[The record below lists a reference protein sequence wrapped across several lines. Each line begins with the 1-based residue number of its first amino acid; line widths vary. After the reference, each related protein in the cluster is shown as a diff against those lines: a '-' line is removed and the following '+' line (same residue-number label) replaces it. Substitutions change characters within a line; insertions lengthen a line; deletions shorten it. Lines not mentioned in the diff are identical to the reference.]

1 MNQTSVCL
9 RELEA
14 RFERLIVDFQAM
26 RGQVAILNNQLQS
39 QQSQGGNQPG
49 SGGSGGL
56 YWAQAPSA
64 IAAATGSWPTLTPTS
79 FTSDIYCEVGGTL
92 TLQAAAQTVY
102 WFYKDIAAINSLI
115 PVEPS
120 ISGGGAWDAIGNSC
134 TAV

>member
-1 MNQTSVCL
+1 MNHDNTAL
-9 RELEA
+9 RELEQ
-14 RFERLIVDFQAM
+14 RYERLLLSIGDIQAAIG
-26 RGQVAILNNQLQS
+26 RLQQVANDLAGS
-39 QQSQGGNQPG
+39 QQKGG
-49 SGGSGGL
+49 GGGGL
-56 YWAQAPSA
+56 YWAQAPSS

-102 WFYKDIAAINSLI
+102 WFYKDIAAISSLI

-120 ISGGGAWDAIGNSC
+120 AGGGGAWDAIGNSC

>member
-1 MNQTSVCL
+1 MNHDSTAL
-9 RELEA
+9 RELEQ
-14 RFERLIVDFQAM
+14 RYERLLLSIGDIQAAIG
-26 RGQVAILNNQLQS
+26 RLQQVAINPPAS
-39 QQSQGGNQPG
+39 QPGGGGNG
-49 SGGSGGL
+49 SV

-92 TLQAAAQTVY
+92 TLQAASQTVY
-102 WFYKDIAAINSLI
+102 WFYKDIAAISSLI

-120 ISGGGAWDAIGNSC
+120 AGGGGAWDAIGNSC